1 MGDDLHVHSVAVI
14 GAGVSGICAAAHLLR
29 QGLEVKLFERSSIA
43 GGVWHF
49 DENSAIDPQ
58 YPNLLPSLGDYA
70 RHRADEDQ
78 SAYQTPPRTPDP
90 RLEADNETDSRQNVK
105 SKDFATRHAPPGPCY
120 AGLTN
125 NVALRAMK
133 TTLGDWPEGLGDF
146 VNQRYLEQ
154 YLQGIAQTSGVNDV
168 AEYNTRVEEVVK
180 DPVRSKWSVKTTTLR
195 NGATSELLER
205 DWHFDAVVVASGH
218 YNMPRVPDIPGL
230 KEWKARYPD
239 RVWHSKRRWRQQ
251 QRHIERVR
259 GIAEKVFQ
267 SSRGGDLDLPLSM
280 LPPSATRIGG
290 VRRFVLEGDEEHA
303 FTPSGRINGY
313 VELTNGSKLCDLDR
327 VILATGYLTS
337 YPYLS
342 QYHADDKQPED
353 ASESDLVTGDGN
365 MVHNLHKDIF
375 FINDPTLS
383 FVGQP
388 YHISTFSLFEFQ
400 AQVVARVLS
409 GAAKLPS
416 ERAMRQE
423 YRERVAARGLG
434 RDFHSLRGDGE
445 ELGYVRSLV
454 EWMNATPS
462 SGILPMVGHTESFIQ
477 AHKDQRERL
486 AFIGRSRQKGSGV
499 SFEHVAVSC

>member
-1 MGDDLHVHSVAVI
+1 
-14 GAGVSGICAAAHLLR
+14 
-29 QGLEVKLFERSSIA
+29 
-43 GGVWHF
+43 
-49 DENSAIDPQ
+49 
-58 YPNLLPSLGDYA
+58 
-70 RHRADEDQ
+70 
-78 SAYQTPPRTPDP
+78 
-90 RLEADNETDSRQNVK
+90 
-105 SKDFATRHAPPGPCY
+105 
-120 AGLTN
+120 
-125 NVALRAMK
+125 
-133 TTLGDWPEGLGDF
+133 
-146 VNQRYLEQ
+146 
-154 YLQGIAQTSGVNDV
+154 V

-180 DPVRSKWSVKTTTLR
+180 DPGRSKWSVKTTTLQ
-195 NGATSELLER
+195 NGAIEGQESSELLER
-205 DWHFDAVVVASGH
+205 DWMFDAVVVASGH
-218 YNMPRVPDIPGL
+218 YNMPRIPDIPGL

-239 RVWHSKRRWRQQ
+239 RVWHSKRYRSAAAFKG
-251 QRHIERVR
+251 QRILIIGAGVSSNDISKESE

-280 LPPSATRIGG
+280 LPPSAMRIGG
-290 VRRFVLEGDEEHA
+290 VRRFVLEGDEKHA
-303 FTPSGRINGY
+303 LTPAGRINGY

-337 YPYLS
+337 YPYLPH
-342 QYHADDKQPED
+342 YHADDKQPED

-409 GAAKLPS
+409 GAAKLPP
-416 ERAMRQE
+416 EKAMRQE
-423 YRERVAARGLG
+423 YRDRVATRGLG

-462 SGILPMVGHTESFIQ
+462 SSVLPMEGHTESFIQ
-477 AHKDQRERL
+477 AHKEQRERL
-486 AFIGRSRQKGSGV
+486 AFIGRSRQKGSGQ
-499 SFEHVAVSC
+499 SFEHVVVNC